1 MKTTRGTH
9 SFMLLCKRKAS
20 LSLSCP
26 WFYFYFLFLLSNPYR
41 MTLSLIP
48 VLHVCA
54 INCFVFNHLL
64 FFPSSFCC
72 IFFLILYPL
81 VDAQSNPVF
90 LTARSLGRQTVRISE
105 AKLGAFRVTGRTVR
119 DVGKTICASLD
130 VTLEN

>member
-26 WFYFYFLFLLSNPYR
+26 WFYFYFLLLLSNPYR

-54 INCFVFNHLL
+54 INCFVFNHL
-64 FFPSSFCC
+64 FFSRVLLVVYSFD
-72 IFFLILYPL
+72 IISTGGRAIYPL
-81 VDAQSNPVF
+81 F
-90 LTARSLGRQTVRISE
+90 LTARLLGRQTVRISE